1 MKPIVLRG
9 IGRYEGDKSTSGTEH
24 ISQQLWI
31 EMATW

>member
-9 IGRYEGDKSTSGTEH
+9 IGRFEGDKSTFGTER